1 MLETPASLSFYGG
14 NLALINLLGSKLS
27 FLFCLFYFFFD
38 NTGKEVV
45 RCRRKAARSQ
55 RKINSRCYGWCSITN
70 QYIPIRGK
78 SVFLS
83 YSNKLKNNKKLQNS
97 SNGFQIASCW
107 NGALRLTFL
116 GEQAWYWGT
125 QRHLSSIEY
134 RLMPHFHHC
143 FWKLTLRSV
152 KINYYHFFGHP
163 SAF

>member
-45 RCRRKAARSQ
+45 RCRRKAAWSQ

-83 YSNKLKNNKKLQNS
+83 YSNKLKNNNKLQIKWISNRVMLKWRS
-97 SNGFQIASCW
+97 SFDFSWRAGLVLRNAK
-107 NGALRLTFL
+107 ALAFDRVSFDATF
-116 GEQAWYWGT
+116 
-125 QRHLSSIEY
+125 SSLFLE
-134 RLMPHFHHC
+134 
-143 FWKLTLRSV
+143 T
-152 KINYYHFFGHP
+152 HP
-163 SAF
+163 SFR